1 MARKDKSRNNS
12 NKGSNRNRS
21 SGPARRDEPR
31 FEFKDRTGKVHGRG
45 AAQKRDAAPEQASPR
60 FSRFADDKRPSQDK
74 RSFRDDRRP
83 SRDERRPSRDERRPS
98 RDFRESKRDERPG
111 RRAAKHISR
120 DVTRLKATV
129 DKNHKGFAF
138 LLFENREYEDSF
150 VPPREAQQLF
160 HGDRVEVSI
169 SPRGHVEG
177 IQVLEHRFRE
187 LVGRYSPHPAGA
199 HMGGWVVYERKRARE
214 EIYIPEP
221 GPEPKAGDW
230 LRVQLEFHEQGQFA
244 VTGVISKVYG
254 QELPPSADIEMVAAE
269 FNLVE
274 EHSKESEEE
283 ARSKTLEV
291 PGRDLE
297 GREDLRTVP
306 FITIDS
312 ETARDFD
319 DAIYVER
326 DKGGF
331 ILWVAIADVSHYV
344 TDGSE
349 LDRGAR
355 SRGTSVYF
363 PERAFHMLPRALSE
377 NLCSLKP
384 HEPRLTMVA
393 KMFYDHQGNRK
404 STELYEAVIH
414 SHRRATYNQIQ
425 AEWEQNGKNPDWE
438 YAPHFELYQEIRKKR
453 AARGSIDFDLPEAE
467 MKVEPTGEVISIR
480 QRARLDA
487 HRLIEEFM
495 IAANEAVTEWMM
507 NLGWPFVYRVHEEPA
522 MQSLERFQELAAT
535 AGIAFSLEGSASDYP
550 KIMAD
555 VVRRL
560 EGHPAQDMLNMALLR
575 SMKQAVYSSVHSM
588 HFGLASPGYTHFTSP
603 IRRYPDLVV
612 HRLLRWALRVNRKL
626 LPPLKPKE
634 RENLEQDL
642 VDITEHCSYRERL
655 ASDAER
661 ESIKLKQVRAMTKH
675 VGDEFDGKI
684 VGMMEAGLFVQL
696 NDPYCEGLVTADSM
710 TDDFYQF
717 DEDRMMFVGKRKKR
731 MFKTGDIIRI
741 RVLRADIDTR
751 KIDFGMTEFESVEA
765 PGSKRD
771 KVRPRDEESEAK
783 GRGPKHKRGRGRDQD
798 RDRKPGK
805 KRRVDRKGR
814 S

>member
-1 MARKDKSRNNS
+1 MARKDKSWKKKS
-12 NKGSNRNRS
+12 SPKGSS
-21 SGPARRDEPR
+21 SKRDEPR

-45 AAQKRDAAPEQASPR
+45 ASQKREARE
-60 FSRFADDKRPSQDK
+60 SRESN
-74 RSFRDDRRP
+74 
-83 SRDERRPSRDERRPS
+83 
-98 RDFRESKRDERPG
+98 DFREHQPREHRHGKGRQDRPAHRPAKHG
-111 RRAAKHISR
+111 AAKQGAR
-120 DVTRLKATV
+120 KGTQLKATV

-138 LLFENREYEDSF
+138 LLFENRAYEDAF
-150 VPPREAQQLF
+150 VPPRDAQQLF
-160 HGDRVEVSI
+160 HGDRVQVTIDS
-169 SPRGHVEG
+169 RGHVESLE
-177 IQVLEHRFRE
+177 VLEHRFRE
-187 LVGRYSPHPAGA
+187 IVGRYSPHPVGA
-199 HMGGWVVYERKRARE
+199 HMGGWVIYERKRARE
-214 EIYIPEP
+214 EVYIPEP
-221 GPEPKAGDW
+221 GHEPKAGDW
-230 LRVQLEFHEQGQFA
+230 LRVKLEFHDKGQFA
-244 VTGVISKVYG
+244 VTGTISQVYG

-274 EHSKESEEE
+274 EHSKEAEAE
-283 ARSKTLEV
+283 ARAMTLEV
-291 PGRDLE
+291 PGKDLE
-297 GREDLRTVP
+297 GREDLRKVP
-306 FITIDS
+306 FITIDG

-319 DAIYVER
+319 DAVYVER
-326 DKGGF
+326 NKSGY

-384 HEPRLTMVA
+384 NEPRLSMVA
-393 KMFYDHQGNRK
+393 KMQYDRQGQRL
-404 STELYEAVIH
+404 STELFEAVIE
-414 SHRRATYNQIQ
+414 SQRRATYNQIQ
-425 AEWEQNGKNPDWE
+425 AEWDENGKNPDWE

-453 AARGSIDFDLPEAE
+453 SERGSIDFDLPEAE
-467 MKVEPTGEVISIR
+467 MKVEPTGEVISIK

-507 NLGWPFVYRVHEEPA
+507 DLGWPFVYRVHEEPA
-522 MQSLERFQELAAT
+522 MQSLLKFQELAAH
-535 AGIAFSLEGSASDYP
+535 AGIQFSLEGDATNSP

-575 SMKQAVYSSVHSM
+575 SMKQAVYSAVHSM

-612 HRLLRWALRVNRKL
+612 HRLLRWALRVTGKKL
-626 LPPLKPKE
+626 PALKPKE
-634 RENLEQDL
+634 REDLEKDL
-642 VDITEHCSYRERL
+642 VDITEHCSYRERI

-684 VGMMEAGLFVQL
+684 IGMMENGFFVQVS
-696 NDPYCEGLVTADSM
+696 DPYSEGFVTKDSM

-717 DEDRMMFVGKRKKR
+717 DENRMIFLGRRKRR
-731 MFKTGDIIRI
+731 MFKMGDDVHI
-741 RVLRADIDTR
+741 RVLRADIDR
-751 KIDFGMTEFESVEA
+751 RQIDFGLTEFESEGGKA
-765 PGSKRD
+765 PKRPQPQD
-771 KVRPRDEESEAK
+771 RS
-783 GRGPKHKRGRGRDQD
+783 RDQ
-798 RDRKPGK
+798 RNQRPGREQRPGK
-805 KRRVDRKGR
+805 KRRVDRRGR

>member
-1 MARKDKSRNNS
+1 MARKEKSR
-12 NKGSNRNRS
+12 KNRSFDRPASQSSGRS
-21 SGPARRDEPR
+21 SGRRDGPR

-45 AAQKRDAAPEQASPR
+45 VAKNRDASSEQAP
-60 FSRFADDKRPSQDK
+60 SRFDRKPEPSFNK
-74 RSFRDDRRP
+74 P
-83 SRDERRPSRDERRPS
+83 
-98 RDFRESKRDERPG
+98 SKRFQNDRQREGRPG
-111 RRAAKHISR
+111 RAGRPGQRTGKHPAR
-120 DVTRLKATV
+120 DSQAVQLKATV

-138 LLFENREYEDSF
+138 LLFENRQYEDAF
-150 VPPREAQQLF
+150 VPPREAQELF
-160 HGDRVEVSI
+160 HGDRVQVTI
-169 SPRGHVEG
+169 DKRGNVDS

-187 LVGRYSPHPAGA
+187 IVGRFSPHPAGA

-214 EIYIPEP
+214 EVYIPEP
-221 GPEPKAGDW
+221 GAEPKAGDW
-230 LRVQLEFHEQGQFA
+230 LRVKLEFHEEGQFA
-244 VTGVISKVYG
+244 VTGSISQVYG

-274 EHSKESEEE
+274 EHSKESEDE

-297 GREDLRTVP
+297 GREDLRKVP
-306 FITIDS
+306 FITIDG

-319 DAIYVER
+319 DAVYVER
-326 DKGGF
+326 NKEGY

-384 HEPRLTMVA
+384 REPRLSMVA
-393 KMFYDHQGNRK
+393 KMQYDRQGNRL
-404 STELYEAVIH
+404 STELYEAVIE

-425 AEWEQNGKNPDWE
+425 AEWEENGKNPDWE

-453 AARGSIDFDLPEAE
+453 ADRGSIDFDLPEAE

-507 NLGWPFVYRVHEEPA
+507 DLGWPFVYRVHEEPA
-522 MQSLERFQELAAT
+522 MQSLLKFQELAAN
-535 AGIAFSLEGSASDYP
+535 AGIEMSLDGDAASSP
-550 KIMAD
+550 KILAD

-575 SMKQAVYSSVHSM
+575 SMKQAVYTAVHSM

-612 HRLLRWALRVNRKL
+612 HRLLRWALQVNRKM

-634 RENLEQDL
+634 REDLEMDL
-642 VDITEHCSYRERL
+642 VDITEHCSYRERI

-684 VGMMEAGLFVQL
+684 VGMMENGMFVQVS
-696 NDPYCEGLVTADSM
+696 DPYSEGFVTKDSM
-710 TDDFYQF
+710 VDDFYQF
-717 DEDRMMFVGKRKKR
+717 DEDRMMFVGKRKRR
-731 MFKTGDIIRI
+731 MFKMSDRVRI
-741 RVLRADIDTR
+741 RVLRADIDR
-751 KIDFGMTEFESVEA
+751 RQIDFGLTEFESENGE
-765 PGSKRD
+765 PQTPKR
-771 KVRPRDEESEAK
+771 KPSEKSSDEESSSQGK
-783 GRGPKHKRGRGRDQD
+783 GRFKRGRGKHEKRE
-798 RDRKPGK
+798 KPPGK
-805 KRRVDRKGR
+805 KRRVDRGR
-814 S
+814 RS